1 MVKVSEELIDKLAQ
15 MEVDALLD
23 ALKDPEL
30 RKDPSVLARVRS
42 FLKDNKMVTTPE
54 TPGVAKIKKATM
66 EIPYFDNEVDG
77 VVVQ

>member
-23 ALKDPEL
+23 ALNDPNL
-30 RKDPSVLARVRS
+30 RKDPSVLARVRT

-66 EIPYFDNEVDG
+66 TIPEFDNDMDS
-77 VVVQ
+77 VVIQ